1 MHMIMY
7 PLIII
12 NYNGRQLYDDAITK
26 QNILLVHKRIY
37 WIRTIVRMAQH
48 SNIIFTLR
56 IINLRM
62 RNPIYRHF
70 VFFV

>member
-1 MHMIMY
+1 MAQVDMCVVLTIT
-7 PLIII
+7 I
-12 NYNGRQLYDDAITK
+12 NHIYIYIY
-26 QNILLVHKRIY
+26 IYILVHKRIY